1 MGDKRRSIA
10 TSKFQPTDARS
21 AFPCFDEPSFKST
34 FTTTLVRP
42 SEGYIAL
49 SNMPVE
55 RELPNSPSA
64 GLTEV
69 RFQRS
74 VPMVTYLACF
84 IVCDFAHVEVL
95 TKDNKPFRVYST
107 VDQISRTNYSRDLGV
122 DVLNYF
128 EDYFEVKYPLPKQD
142 MIAIPDFISGAM
154 EHWGLITYREVN
166 LLYDDRGSSS
176 YNKQRV
182 AAVVAH
188 ELAHMWFGNLVTL
201 DWWDDL
207 WLNEGFASYIEYK
220 GVANYEKDWDMEG
233 QFLVDDLQRV
243 MVLDGQLTS
252 HPIVQP
258 VNHPD
263 EITEIF
269 DSISYSKGASVLRM
283 LESFLG
289 PDEFRVGVRNFLRRF
304 KYANAVTH
312 DLWAELEK
320 VSSARLNIS
329 KVMDTWTRQMGYPVV
344 SVKRAQGDATK
355 LEVRQERFLADP
367 EAQSAD
373 DSPFG
378 YRWDIPV
385 TFITD
390 RSPREQVWF
399 EKEMEKV
406 TFNIP
411 SGTSWVKL
419 NVGQFGYYRVNY
431 EASMWQDLIDLLL
444 NDHEVLS
451 PTDRSSLLNDAFSL
465 ADAGKLPYPTVL
477 SLVAYMKRE
486 THYIPWKTVT
496 VQLSTLGRLLRQTK
510 AYPYFRKYVVN
521 LVSDHVQRL
530 GWNDTGSHLERR
542 NRLNLM
548 ALACSN
554 GYEPCLEGA
563 HDRLM
568 AWVEDPSTFIPPNT
582 RLLVYQYGMQKADY
596 ETWETVLERYVAEVN
611 AQEKSKLSSGLS
623 SCKEDWIIQRWI
635 IEAKN
640 ESIVRGQD
648 YFSVLQSVAS
658 NPWST
663 HLVWNFVKEN
673 WGYLVDRFSLNN
685 RYLGRM
691 VKYVTTR
698 FTTERELE
706 DMKAFFADNPE
717 AGSGA
722 RAREQAL
729 EEVMKNV
736 KWIGRHED
744 ELHQWFVA
752 NAAQL

>member
-1 MGDKRRSIA
+1 M
-10 TSKFQPTDARS
+10 
-21 AFPCFDEPSFKST
+21 
-34 FTTTLVRP
+34 
-42 SEGYIAL
+42 
-49 SNMPVE
+49 
-55 RELPNSPSA
+55 
-64 GLTEV
+64 
-69 RFQRS
+69 
-74 VPMVTYLACF
+74 
-84 IVCDFAHVEVL
+84 
-95 TKDNKPFRVYST
+95 
-107 VDQISRTNYSRDLGV
+107 ISM
-122 DVLNYF
+122 F
-128 EDYFEVKYPLPKQD
+128 
-142 MIAIPDFISGAM
+142 
-154 EHWGLITYREVN
+154 
-166 LLYDDRGSSS
+166 
-176 YNKQRV
+176 
-182 AAVVAH
+182 
-188 ELAHMWFGNLVTL
+188 
-201 DWWDDL
+201 
-207 WLNEGFASYIEYK
+207 
-220 GVANYEKDWDMEG
+220 
-233 QFLVDDLQRV
+233 
-243 MVLDGQLTS
+243 
-252 HPIVQP
+252 
-258 VNHPD
+258 
-263 EITEIF
+263 
-269 DSISYSKGASVLRM
+269 
-283 LESFLG
+283 
-289 PDEFRVGVRNFLRRF
+289 
-304 KYANAVTH
+304 
-312 DLWAELEK
+312 
-320 VSSARLNIS
+320 
-329 KVMDTWTRQMGYPVV
+329 
-344 SVKRAQGDATK
+344 
-355 LEVRQERFLADP
+355 
-367 EAQSAD
+367 
-373 DSPFG
+373 
-378 YRWDIPV
+378 PV
-385 TFITD
+385 TI
-390 RSPREQVWF
+390 
-399 EKEMEKV
+399 
-406 TFNIP
+406 NIP

-568 AWVEDPSTFIPPNT
+568 TWVQDPTTFIPPNT

-596 ETWETVLERYVAEVN
+596 ETWETVLERYVSEVN

-623 SCKEDWIIQRWI
+623 SCKEDWIIHRWI

-648 YFSVLQSVAS
+648 YFSVLQNVAS

-673 WGYLVDRFSLNN
+673 WDYLVDRFSLNN

-698 FTTERELE
+698 FTTERELQ
-706 DMKAFFADNPE
+706 DMKEFFADNPE
-717 AGSGA
+717 AGSGT

-729 EEVMKNV
+729 EEVVKNI
-736 KWIGRHED
+736 KWIGRHEE

-752 NAAQL
+752 NAANL